1 MSARSEVLCGV
12 PQGSVLGPMLFNV
25 YCLPIGDIFAKH
37 DVRYHIYA
45 DDTQLYVE
53 CPPTDHTDAL
63 RHIIE
68 CVEELRRWLTDN
80 RLLLNEDKTEAILFR
95 SSCPV
100 ASTINICGSVAQLKP
115 TVRDIGVVLD
125 TRLDMASQVSSVCRS
140 AYYHLFRIAKI
151 RASLTVVA
159 CKTLVHALVIS
170 RVDYGNALLYG
181 ITDRLLHRIEMIQ
194 HSAARIIMCIKRH
207 DRQSITAVLQHLHW
221 LPVKWRIH
229 YKIVVLVFRALHGL
243 APAYVTTL
251 ITPYEPRRAL
261 RSAGTALL
269 CVPRHNLE
277 RYGRRSFSC
286 AGPVLWNSLPEG
298 MRLTDSLNTFKSQLK
313 THYFKLAY
321 NL

>member
-1 MSARSEVLCGV
+1 M
-12 PQGSVLGPMLFNV
+12 
-25 YCLPIGDIFAKH
+25 
-37 DVRYHIYA
+37 
-45 DDTQLYVE
+45 
-53 CPPTDHTDAL
+53 
-63 RHIIE
+63 
-68 CVEELRRWLTDN
+68 
-80 RLLLNEDKTEAILFR
+80 
-95 SSCPV
+95 
-100 ASTINICGSVAQLKP
+100 
-115 TVRDIGVVLD
+115 
-125 TRLDMASQVSSVCRS
+125 
-140 AYYHLFRIAKI
+140 
-151 RASLTVVA
+151 A

-181 ITDRLLHRIEMIQ
+181 ITDRLLHRLEMIQ

-221 LPVKWRIH
+221 LTVKWRIY

-251 ITPYEPRRAL
+251 ITSYEPRRAL

-286 AGPVLWNSLPEG
+286 AGPALWNSLPET
-298 MRLTDSLNTFKSQLK
+298 MRLADSLNSFESQLK

>member
-1 MSARSEVLCGV
+1 MYYVLHRLICNLV
-12 PQGSVLGPMLFNV
+12 PYATAMISDRHLGFQN
-25 YCLPIGDIFAKH
+25 
-37 DVRYHIYA
+37 
-45 DDTQLYVE
+45 
-53 CPPTDHTDAL
+53 CP
-63 RHIIE
+63 
-68 CVEELRRWLTDN
+68 
-80 RLLLNEDKTEAILFR
+80 ILFF
-95 SSCPV
+95 
-100 ASTINICGSVAQLKP
+100 
-115 TVRDIGVVLD
+115 GVV
-125 TRLDMASQVSSVCRS
+125 
-140 AYYHLFRIAKI
+140 I
-151 RASLTVVA
+151 
-159 CKTLVHALVIS
+159 
-170 RVDYGNALLYG
+170 
-181 ITDRLLHRIEMIQ
+181 LLHRLEMIQ

-251 ITPYEPRRAL
+251 ITSYEPRRAL

-286 AGPVLWNSLPEG
+286 AGPALWNSLPET
-298 MRLTDSLNTFKSQLK
+298 MRLADSLNTFKSQLK

>member
-1 MSARSEVLCGV
+1 M
-12 PQGSVLGPMLFNV
+12 
-25 YCLPIGDIFAKH
+25 
-37 DVRYHIYA
+37 
-45 DDTQLYVE
+45 
-53 CPPTDHTDAL
+53 
-63 RHIIE
+63 
-68 CVEELRRWLTDN
+68 
-80 RLLLNEDKTEAILFR
+80 
-95 SSCPV
+95 
-100 ASTINICGSVAQLKP
+100 
-115 TVRDIGVVLD
+115 
-125 TRLDMASQVSSVCRS
+125 
-140 AYYHLFRIAKI
+140 
-151 RASLTVVA
+151 A

-181 ITDRLLHRIEMIQ
+181 ITDRLLHRLEMIQ

-207 DRQSITAVLQHLHW
+207 DRQSITAVLKQLHW

-251 ITPYEPRRAL
+251 ITSYEPRRAL

-277 RYGRRSFSC
+277 RHGRRSFSC
-286 AGPVLWNSLPEG
+286 AGPALWNSLPET
-298 MRLTDSLNTFKSQLK
+298 MRLADSLNTFKSQLK